1 MLKITI
7 KDDDTILRI
16 TVEGDLTDQ
25 LANVLD
31 ANWQNADA
39 LRKTKKVVVDLC
51 GVTAIDA
58 AGKEVL
64 GRMIT
69 DGVDFSVSGPKTAY
83 IIDTLRME
91 CERTR
96 DSRAADKTSLICGLL
111 LLVLIS
117 LFAAEKVHAEQPG
130 LPASVESPCPQT
142 SVSWRLR

>member
-7 KDDDTILRI
+7 KDDDANLRI

-25 LANVLD
+25 LAKVLD
-31 ANWQNADA
+31 ANWQNAEA

-64 GRMIT
+64 GRMIK
-69 DGVDFSVSGPKTAY
+69 DGADFSVSGPKTAY
-83 IIDTLRME
+83 IIDTLRTE
-91 CERTR
+91 CKRNR
-96 DSRAADKTSLICGLL
+96 ASREAEKASFICGFVLL
-111 LLVLIS
+111 ILIS
-117 LFAAEKVHAEQPG
+117 LFAAEKVHAEHRA
-130 LPASVESPCPQT
+130 LPANVESPYSQT